1 MSTVTARVTLVGRDR
16 ALSAQPVWLEN
27 TRLLLVLLHAL
38 IVHPTL
44 SLQMAAS
51 LKPHVN
57 VRLDIREKMR
67 EHVRNAAS
75 TITKQAWGLRLAL
88 IVHQTPPLL
97 LAAYQSQPV
106 NATLVTL
113 DKMEPHARN
122 VVSTNTKK
130 AWERRIALLVL

>member
-1 MSTVTARVTLVGRDR
+1 L
-16 ALSAQPVWLEN
+16 
-27 TRLLLVLLHAL
+27 
-38 IVHPTL
+38 
-44 SLQMAAS
+44 
-51 LKPHVN
+51 HVN
-57 VRLDIREKMR
+57 VTLGTQEEM
-67 EHVRNAAS
+67 EPHAHSAVS
-75 TITKQAWGLRLAL
+75 TSTKQAWGLRLAL